1 MKNKVCSSCG
11 YMGEPVNQCFES
23 FLVDL
28 FVWLIVGSVALM
40 TGLLPLLIIPASWTV
55 YHIFRFKTKCPECEN
70 LDMVSLKSA
79 KGKDALAHTHH

>member
-1 MKNKVCSSCG
+1 MKMKVCSSCG

-40 TGLLPLLIIPASWTV
+40 TGLLPLLAIPAAWTL
-55 YHIFRFKTKCPECEN
+55 YHIVRFKTKCPECGN
-70 LDMVSLKSA
+70 LDMVSVHST
-79 KGKDALAHTHH
+79 KGKNTLAHTHR